1 MPEWPGL
8 LSPDSRLRTETSAG
22 HRASLPPAQLSGS
35 GSSLHIYDGDTI
47 AIKGQRIRF
56 KGMDTPESAQRCELD
71 GKAYACGDRATAE
84 LRQLIG
90 AQTVTCSSEG
100 RDKYKRILAYC
111 KAGDINLNRTMVELG
126 WAVSYG
132 LYQREEADARKNQRG
147 LWAGKFE
154 RPAKWRKVNSQNY
167 NNRNQSAQ

>member
-1 MPEWPGL
+1 
-8 LSPDSRLRTETSAG
+8 
-22 HRASLPPAQLSGS
+22 
-35 GSSLHIYDGDTI
+35 
-47 AIKGQRIRF
+47 
-56 KGMDTPESAQRCELD
+56 
-71 GKAYACGDRATAE
+71 
-84 LRQLIG
+84 
-90 AQTVTCSSEG
+90 
-100 RDKYKRILAYC
+100 
-111 KAGDINLNRTMVELG
+111 MVELG